1 MDYLVVLRKN
11 GLAKGKE
18 IAVLL
23 EQAEEIKQEIHQV
36 TRGYSMLGLNIAYP
50 ASPTLCYCRQA
61 LSGLR

>member
-23 EQAEEIKQEIHQV
+23 EQVEEIKQEMHQV
-36 TRGYSMLGLNIAYP
+36 TRGYSMLCLNVA
-50 ASPTLCYCRQA
+50 
-61 LSGLR
+61 